1 MKLLLINKDKIQEK
15 IDKLHSES
23 LDYGNASYNDGICDG
38 GIKELK
44 QLLNSPSIT
53 GEELAVGFANWIAD
67 QDLFFNVTEGWE
79 CDSYYYTSKEL
90 LDLYLSTLNKK

>member
-1 MKLLLINKDKIQEK
+1 MNYILIDKDKIKERIETLEFTNRQIIVGSKLDNKIAILELQE
-15 IDKLHSES
+15 
-23 LDYGNASYNDGICDG
+23 
-38 GIKELK
+38 
-44 QLLNSPSIT
+44 LLNSPSIT